1 MCCMT
6 PAPASGAGVSHGMD
20 HGGEMERSAGEG
32 GQRDSLL
39 DVLRRRY
46 AVGELSRDQLEEMKA
61 VLGLSDGKPVGA
73 AAAGSNPWEAE
84 HHG

>member
-1 MCCMT
+1 MCCMM
-6 PAPASGAGVSHGMD
+6 GHGMD
-20 HGGEMERSAGEG
+20 RGGEMHRSAVEG

-46 AVGELSRDQLEEMKA
+46 AAGEISRDQLEEMKA
-61 VLGLSDGKPVGA
+61 VLGLSDGKAVGSA
-73 AAAGSNPWEAE
+73 EGNSNPWEVE